1 MPIMTAWWCLG
12 VPLQILTPLLE
23 GVTPLW
29 TLLRR
34 SRGEWRIIIQGYVN
48 VRKIIQS
55 HYGNRIQLHC
65 AASTVPPARCI
76 HSGHYTS
83 NNFSPECFIIDYF
96 LISTYRKWPKMA
108 TKNIH
113 QSCKMQGFYSLL
125 SRCVQTCWSCHG
137 RCWCRAEAAERR
149 EVPWFYVNKYSLRT
163 SVQCSRVG
171 GKLLDLCVCVSCI

>member
-1 MPIMTAWWCLG
+1 MTAWWCLG

-48 VRKIIQS
+48 VRKIMQS

-65 AASTVPPARCI
+65 ASFHCIFIVDTTHQTTAPLNVLSLIISWFLHTENDQKWPLKIFIKAARCKVSTLCWADVSR
-76 HSGHYTS
+76 HVEAAWAGH
-83 NNFSPECFIIDYF
+83 
-96 LISTYRKWPKMA
+96 
-108 TKNIH
+108 
-113 QSCKMQGFYSLL
+113 
-125 SRCVQTCWSCHG
+125 

-163 SVQCSRVG
+163 SGAVFTCEG
-171 GKLLDLCVCVSCI
+171 ETMY